1 MPMRKI
7 IFVAA
12 ALAFS
17 AGVSAQAYKWK
28 DANGHTRYGD
38 TPPPGVAA
46 TQIRG
51 PSRIPAPEPA
61 EAKDEKAD
69 KAGKAE
75 KPLTPE
81 QAFRKR
87 QQDRAA
93 AEDKAAKERADAEA
107 KKSNCQTAQTQLR
120 LLESGQRVSTL
131 NAAGERVYLDDGQR
145 AAETARAQKAV
156 SDWCN

>member
-1 MPMRKI
+1 MKKLL
-7 IFVAA
+7 VLAA

-17 AGVSAQAYKWK
+17 AGASAQLYKWK
-28 DANGHTRYGD
+28 DANGRTRYGD

-46 TQIRG
+46 SRIRG
-51 PSRIPAPEPA
+51 PSAVPAPA
-61 EAKDEKAD
+61 ASSDAKDDKAD
-69 KAGKAE
+69 KGDKA
-75 KPLTPE
+75 LTPE

-93 AEDKAAKERADAEA
+93 AEDKAAKEHADAEA

-120 LLESGQRVSTL
+120 ILESGQRVSTL
-131 NAAGERVYLDDGQR
+131 NPAGERVYLDDAQR

>member
-1 MPMRKI
+1 MPVRKI

-17 AGVSAQAYKWK
+17 AGASAQSYNWK

-46 TQIRG
+46 TPIRG
-51 PSRIPAPEPA
+51 PTRIPSPEPA
-61 EAKDEKAD
+61 EAKDEKT
-69 KAGKAE
+69 GKAE
-75 KPLTPE
+75 TPLTPE

-93 AEDKAAKERADAEA
+93 AEEKAAKERANAEA
-107 KKSNCQTAQTQLR
+107 KQSNCQTAQTQLR
-120 LLESGQRVSTL
+120 LLESGQRMATL
-131 NAAGERVYLDDGQR
+131 NAAGERVYLDDSQR